1 MADERIMEKLAEI
14 HNDVVVCQTKIDAQK
29 ETITDHEKRLR
40 KGETFRWKIMGGW
53 ASLGLLILWS
63 KIKTFFGFPDA

>member
-29 ETITDHEKRLR
+29 ETSTDHESRLR
-40 KGETFRWKIMGGW
+40 KGETFRLKIMGGW